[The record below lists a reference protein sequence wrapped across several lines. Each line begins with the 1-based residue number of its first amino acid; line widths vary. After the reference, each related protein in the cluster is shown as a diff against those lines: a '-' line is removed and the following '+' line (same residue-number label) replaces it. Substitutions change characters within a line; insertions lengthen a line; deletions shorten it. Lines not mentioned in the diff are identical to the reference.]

1 MADLE
6 NLTDRDLLVQIATEQ
21 RWIVADVAEIK
32 IHAKETNGHITEL
45 KAEHYRQAGAIIML
59 RWLGGLTLAGIGAGG
74 TIAGVVLAIVA
85 RGT

>member
-1 MADLE
+1 MRPDCPNHLHQNMKRLE
-6 NLTDRDLLVQIATEQ
+6 ALYDS
-21 RWIVADVAEIK
+21 EIK
-32 IHAKETNGHITEL
+32 VHAKETNGHITEL
-45 KAEHYRQAGAIIML
+45 KAEHYRQAGAIMML